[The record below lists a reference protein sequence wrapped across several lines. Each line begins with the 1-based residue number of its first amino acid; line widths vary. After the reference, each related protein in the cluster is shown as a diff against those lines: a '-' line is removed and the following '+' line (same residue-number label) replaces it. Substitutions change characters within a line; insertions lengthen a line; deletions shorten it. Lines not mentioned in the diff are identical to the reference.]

1 MALKIA
7 SRTAQ
12 YTLQAE
18 FTWNYNDTMLDT
30 TGALKDFKTTGTSIV
45 ADVIPLPPN
54 ATVVSGS
61 VTTDTAVTGSTAY
74 NVSVG
79 DSGSATRYLG
89 ATDRKAAGTTAL
101 VPTGYIGTG
110 QNIRL
115 TVAPTVADATL
126 GTLTLRVAYV
136 VRGRAQETMI
146 A

>member
-30 TGALKDFKTTGTSIV
+30 SGVLKDFKTVGTSIV

-61 VTTDTAVTGSTAY
+61 VTTDVAVTGSTAY

-79 DSGSATRYLG
+79 DSGSTTRYLS
-89 ATDRKAAGTTAL
+89 ATDRKAAGITAL
-101 VPTGYIGTG
+101 VPTGYVGTG

-136 VRGRAQETMI
+136 VRGRAQESMI